1 MFYFNIYF
9 SDYFHKRAPVI
20 ACHIL
25 SDDSKSAIMEFNDR
39 KTVKKILETPN
50 IRLQGTNL
58 SLSQA
63 SRHLASLLSS
73 TDNNDDA
80 DDDDIK
86 TSPSEHIS
94 SRNQLPS
101 IELSSIHQQTLSFVK
116 PTSFPIVTEPI
127 FIPSPE

>member
-1 MFYFNIYF
+1 
-9 SDYFHKRAPVI
+9 
-20 ACHIL
+20 
-25 SDDSKSAIMEFNDR
+25 MEFNDR

>member
-1 MFYFNIYF
+1 
-9 SDYFHKRAPVI
+9 
-20 ACHIL
+20 
-25 SDDSKSAIMEFNDR
+25 MEFNDR

-94 SRNQLPS
+94 VRNQLPS
-101 IELSSIHQQTLSFVK
+101 IELSSIHQETIRQQTLSFVK